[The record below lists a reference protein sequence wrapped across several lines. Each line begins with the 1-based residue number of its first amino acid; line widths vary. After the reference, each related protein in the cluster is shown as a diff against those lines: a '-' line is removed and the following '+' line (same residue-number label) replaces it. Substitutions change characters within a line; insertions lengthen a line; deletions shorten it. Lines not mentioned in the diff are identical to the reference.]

1 MVAEQE
7 ELTIYD
13 YWHTLT
19 KHRYIILFTSFVL
32 LVATYIFTDLQKPVY
47 KASCS
52 IKIGVPENNMMMPS
66 MGVDTIGSEIRIVKS
81 EDVIRRALVKT
92 RSTKSV
98 MDVMG
103 ELEVEQV
110 GYSNMIQITGY
121 SDKSEVAAMLVNAI
135 AECYIERSFE
145 EKSKAEKEQKKYIQI
160 QLAQQEKELFK
171 AEENLKVFKSKG
183 GISGMAQAYA
193 SKLIEFN
200 SQLSALKRQYTEEHP
215 EVQKKNEEI
224 KYIEEKIK
232 DLSEQD
238 SELIRL
244 SREVSI
250 NESLY
255 NNLRTKYQEAEIAEA
270 GKVETSAIINKA
282 MAAKYPL
289 RPNKKLNM
297 LIGLLLGII
306 IGAVAAFFMESLDTT
321 IGSVEDLESFI
332 GLPVVGIIPKATDEL
347 DKKGSWFSH
356 IFRKKDKDAYLKR
369 HLILWYSPKS
379 VLVEAYHTL
388 RTNISFTVAKDKK
401 KSLIFTSS
409 GPAEGKTFSIINY
422 ALSSAEAGM
431 QVVLVEADLRRPSI
445 NKIFGLPRE
454 NGLSDVLLGNITWQE
469 ALKGTADI
477 LMSGLKLDNI
487 IKVPGIENLKIITC
501 GRMYANPVDIISS
514 PSLDNLLTELKA
526 NFDLVIF
533 DCPPVLLFADS
544 TILASKVDGVVLV
557 YQAGRT
563 SKLALRRA
571 KSQLDNV
578 HASILGIVL
587 NDVNIKM
594 MPHYGSYYYSSRYYR
609 EDKKDKKDG
618 QV

>member
-1 MVAEQE
+1 MAIETE

-13 YWHTLT
+13 YWRTLT
-19 KHRYIILFTSFVL
+19 KHKYIIFFTSVVL

-52 IKIGVPENNMMMPS
+52 IKIGASESNISGTALDP
-66 MGVDTIGSEIRIVKS
+66 MGTEIRIVKS
-81 EDVIRRALVKT
+81 EDVIRRALIKIK
-92 RSTKSV
+92 STKSV
-98 MDVMG
+98 MDVIG
-103 ELEVEQV
+103 DLEVGQV
-110 GYSNMIQITGY
+110 GDSNMIQITGY
-121 SDKSEVAAMLVNAI
+121 SDKAEVAAMLVNAI
-135 AECYIERSFE
+135 AECYIEKSFE

-160 QLAQQEKELFK
+160 QLTQQEKELFK
-171 AEENLKVFKSKG
+171 AEENLKNFKSKG

-193 SKLIEFN
+193 SRLIELS
-200 SQLSALKRQYTEEHP
+200 SQLSSLKRQYTEEHP
-215 EVQKKNEEI
+215 EVRKKKEDI
-224 KYIEEKIK
+224 KDVEEKIRE
-232 DLSEQD
+232 LSEQD
-238 SELIRL
+238 SELIKL
-244 SREVSI
+244 TREVSI

-255 NNLRTKYQEAEIAEA
+255 NNLRTKFQEAEIAEA
-270 GKVETSAIINKA
+270 GKVETSAIVNKA

-297 LIGLLLGII
+297 IIGLLLGLI

-332 GLPVVGIIPKATDEL
+332 GLPVLGIIPKATDEL
-347 DKKGSWFSH
+347 DKKSGIFGRL
-356 IFRKKDKDAYLKR
+356 FRKKGKDAYLKR
-369 HLILWYSPKS
+369 HLILWYYPKS
-379 VLVEAYHTL
+379 ILVEAYHTL

-445 NKIFGLPRE
+445 NKIFGFSRE
-454 NGLSDVLLGNITWQE
+454 NGLSDILLGNITWKE
-469 ALKGTADI
+469 ALKGTSDI
-477 LMSGLKLDNI
+477 LMSGLKLENI

-501 GRMYANPVDIISS
+501 GRMYTNPVDIINSS
-514 PSLDNLLTELKA
+514 SLDILLSELKA
-526 NFDLVIF
+526 NFDLVVF
-533 DCPPVLLFADS
+533 DCPPILLFADS
-544 TILASKVDGVVLV
+544 TILASKVDGVVLI
-557 YQAGRT
+557 YQSGRT

-578 HASILGIVL
+578 HANILGMVL

-594 MPHYGSYYYSSRYYR
+594 MPHYGSDYYSSRYYK
-609 EDKKDKKDG
+609 EDKKNP
-618 QV
+618 